1 MDIAADLNLIVR
13 ADGEISRPVIVVAYG
28 RSLIR
33 LGQDAESLTP
43 LVVCVACDA

>member
-28 RSLIR
+28 GSLIR